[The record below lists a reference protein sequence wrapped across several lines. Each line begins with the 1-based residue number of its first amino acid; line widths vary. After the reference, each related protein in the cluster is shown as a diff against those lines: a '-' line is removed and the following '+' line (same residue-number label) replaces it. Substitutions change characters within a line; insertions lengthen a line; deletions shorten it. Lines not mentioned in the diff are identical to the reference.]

1 MARGKGKSIYG
12 REYLEAPVTQNE
24 VQPETEGSPLQ
35 DNSDSVAVPV
45 ASSAAVPVASSA
57 AVPVASSEAPGA
69 TAVTAQPM
77 PHWKWMLILLALIIL
92 LLLMG
97 AYLVE
102 N

>member
-12 REYLEAPVTQNE
+12 REYLEAPVTQDE
-24 VQPETEGSPLQ
+24 DQPETEVNPLQ

-45 ASSAAVPVASSA
+45 ASSAA
-57 AVPVASSEAPGA
+57 PGA

-77 PHWKWMLILLALIIL
+77 VPYWMLIVLALIIL
-92 LLLMG
+92 LLSIG
-97 AYLVE
+97 AYFVE

>member
-57 AVPVASSEAPGA
+57 APGA

>member
-45 ASSAAVPVASSA
+45 ASSAAVPVASS
-57 AVPVASSEAPGA
+57 EAPGA